1 MDIVRV
7 LDEVLRLVPD
17 VRIGI
22 AVRLSPVGLYV
33 GFGTRLYAA
42 ELFLLRRSIVV
53 VRMDVGGVM
62 HQVGRNMKQ
71 VPILACSSYGGKVRL
86 VLDERIRCAI
96 CLIPVGLHVDL
107 GTRRNAVQLCLVIGT
122 HSAVCTRCSQRYV
135 DHVARTRRKCRS
147 VDTYSLD
154 GRAGRA
160 DCRFQV
166 ILRYSAVNRVSI
178 PVEYGYVIL
187 DRIGILVSLSGKMLM
202 DTARLHRICTVLGR
216 LGIERTFHGGYY
228 ARGFAYRYDVLPFPA
243 ERTGIQ
249 FPNGGSH
256 CRAGNGVNLVSPVIR
271 AGYGSMGIHQGL
283 PIIPQYDDI
292 VGSTVYHV
300 VGLPV
305 KGSLG
310 SRAYRLVQV
319 SGIVHV
325 A

>member
-1 MDIVRV
+1 
-7 LDEVLRLVPD
+7 
-17 VRIGI
+17 
-22 AVRLSPVGLYV
+22 
-33 GFGTRLYAA
+33 
-42 ELFLLRRSIVV
+42 
-53 VRMDVGGVM
+53 M

-86 VLDERIRCAI
+86 VLDERVGLTI
-96 CLIPVGLHVDL
+96 CLRPVGLHVDL
-107 GTRRNAVQLCLVIGT
+107 GTRRNAVQLCLVIGA
-122 HSAVCTRCSQRYV
+122 HSAVCSRCSQRYV
-135 DHVARTRRKCRS
+135 DHVVRARRKCRS

-166 ILRYSAVNRVSI
+166 VLRYSAVNRVSI

-202 DTARLHRICTVLGR
+202 DTGKMLIDTARFHRICTVYGR
-216 LGIERTFHGGYY
+216 LGIERAFRSGYY
-228 ARGFAYRYDVLPFPA
+228 TCGFAYRYDVLPFPA
-243 ERTGIQ
+243 ERSCIQ
-249 FPNGGSH
+249 FSNGGSH

-283 PIIPQYDDI
+283 PVIPQYDDM

-300 VGLPV
+300 VGLLI
-305 KGSLG
+305 KGRLG